1 MPGQQDSS
9 TPSNPNLQAQDP
21 AARVLVIDDDHQV
34 RGVIRRVLEQAGF
47 RVVEANEGAQGL
59 DQYRRSP
66 TDIVITDMLLP
77 VASGLRFIQELF
89 SEFPTA
95 KVIAITGESGGPDY
109 LQLATLYGAR
119 HTIKKPF
126 GPNDLLNAVR
136 DILRDEA

>member
-1 MPGQQDSS
+1 MPQSQNS
-9 TPSNPNLQAQDP
+9 SNPNLQAHDS
-21 AARVLVIDDDHQV
+21 AVRILVIDDDHQV

-47 RVVEANEGAQGL
+47 MVVEANEGAQGL

-95 KVIAITGESGGPDY
+95 RVIAITGESGGPDY
-109 LQLATLYGAR
+109 LELAKLYGAR

-126 GPNDLLNAVR
+126 GPDELLNVVR
-136 DILRDEA
+136 DILKDEA